1 MMKLSCVVLATVLA
15 GAWSAAACTT
25 IVVGKGASVTGRVL
39 VGPNE
44 DCGGGSTTTYRVLP
58 RRTYPA
64 GTVMPAAP
72 GRAAIPQVT
81 NACAS
86 LWWEARNGQG
96 KGLSCCD
103 CFFNER
109 GVLVVSNNALGERY
123 DDPSRL
129 TDGGIFYNLRRAVA
143 ERAGSAHEAME
154 VITNLVSTWGYADFG
169 RVYTVADRNEA
180 WQVIVL
186 YGKRFVARRCPDD
199 GVTLTANCCTIRM
212 FEPGDIRSAD
222 FLGLPSDY
230 DFAKACQRKGT
241 WKIGHY
247 QDRWRNMVRMFGG
260 KEWPNDDYPFA
271 VRPLRKVDA
280 EMLKK
285 TLGSHYEGTAEVVP
299 VGADGTRHGED
310 KFTPICR
317 ATTILSLVCV
327 FGPEPCQAEL
337 HVADGSP
344 CQHPYRT
351 LCASQEFANRRGGSA
366 AVKALDSHFP

>member
-1 MMKLSCVVLATVLA
+1 MKLSCVVLVAAAVA
-15 GAWSAAACTT
+15 GGRPAAACTT
-25 IVVGKGASVTGRVL
+25 IVVGKGASATGRVL
-39 VGPNE
+39 VGHNE
-44 DCGGGSTTTYRVLP
+44 DCGGDSTTTYRVLP
-58 RRTYPA
+58 QRTYPA
-64 GTVMPAAP
+64 GMVMPAEP

-86 LWWEARNGQG
+86 LWWEARSGQG
-96 KGLSCCD
+96 RGLSCCD

-109 GVLVVSNNALGERY
+109 GVLVVSNNALGERS
-123 DDPSRL
+123 DDSSRL

-143 ERAGSAHEAME
+143 ERARSAHEAME
-154 VITNLVSTWGYADFG
+154 VVTNLVSTWGYADFG
-169 RVYTVADRNEA
+169 RIYTMADRDEA
-180 WQVIVL
+180 WQVTVL

-199 GVTLTANCCTIRM
+199 GVTMTANCCTIRT
-212 FEPGDIRSAD
+212 FEPNDIRSAD

-230 DFAKACQRKGT
+230 DFAKSCQRKDA

-260 KEWPNDDYPFA
+260 REWPDDDYPFA
-271 VRPLRKVDA
+271 VRPPRKVDA

-285 TLGSHYEGTAEVVP
+285 ALGSHYEGTANEVP
-299 VGADGTRHGED
+299 VGVDGTRHGED

-327 FGPEPCQAEL
+327 FGPEPCQADL
-337 HVADGSP
+337 HIADGSP

-351 LCASQEFANRRGGSA
+351 LHASQQFANCCGGSE
-366 AVKALDSHFP
+366 AVKALDTHFP